1 MNISDR
7 KSIRKALKTA
17 KPFLSPAFLCS
28 NKRQFICHALEDA
41 VGRGITYREMV
52 LAKRMIMDR
61 LGEDY
66 YTIEGFLEATIGKE
80 VFESVNRDDV
90 QKYRH
95 RWLDALIKE
104 FSK

>member
-41 VGRGITYREMV
+41 VGRGITYREMA
-52 LAKRMIMDR
+52 LAKRMIMNR
-61 LGEDY
+61 LGEHY
-66 YTIEGFLEATIGKE
+66 CIESFLEATIGKVSYE
-80 VFESVNRDDV
+80 ARNRDDV

-95 RWLDALIKE
+95 RWLDALAKE